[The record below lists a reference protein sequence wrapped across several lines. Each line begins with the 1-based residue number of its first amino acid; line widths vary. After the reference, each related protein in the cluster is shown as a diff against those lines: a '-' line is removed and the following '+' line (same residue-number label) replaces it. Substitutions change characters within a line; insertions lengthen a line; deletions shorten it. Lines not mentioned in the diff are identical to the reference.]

1 MTSSRRKLSCGRGSS
16 QLNSHG
22 GYVPRVL
29 VVDDHAAVRRGVQSL
44 LQASPEWEFC
54 GEAEN
59 GQEAI
64 HLAGELK
71 PEIIIM
77 DVSMPVLNGLEA
89 TRIIH
94 NTMPSTKILLL
105 TLHSSTELVRSAF
118 RAGARGYVLKSDA
131 EHELVKALNVVIGE
145 GTYISPTID
154 APSAQKVIEEIQLN

>member
-1 MTSSRRKLSCGRGSS
+1 M
-16 QLNSHG
+16 
-22 GYVPRVL
+22 PRII
-29 VVDDHAAVRRGVQSL
+29 VVDDHAIIRRGVQGIL
-44 LQASPEWEFC
+44 HAFPEWELC

-59 GQEAI
+59 GHEAVK
-64 HLAGELK
+64 LAERIK

-94 NTMPSTKILLL
+94 GILPDIKILLL

-131 EHELVKALNVVIGE
+131 EHDLIRALNVLAGD
-145 GTYISPTID
+145 GTYVSPGID
-154 APSAQKVIEEIQLN
+154 QKLAQKAILEESRIPN

>member
-1 MTSSRRKLSCGRGSS
+1 
-16 QLNSHG
+16 
-22 GYVPRVL
+22 VPKVMI
-29 VVDDHAAVRRGVQSL
+29 VDDHAAVRRGVQSIL
-44 LQASPEWEFC
+44 ESFPEWEFC
-54 GEAEN
+54 GEATN
-59 GQEAI
+59 GQEAVE
-64 HLAGELK
+64 LAEELD

-94 NTMPSTKILLL
+94 GTHPKTKILLL

-131 EHELVKALNVVIGE
+131 ENELMRALNVVVGE

-154 APSAQKVIEEIQLN
+154 EVAAKKVIEEIQLH

>member
-1 MTSSRRKLSCGRGSS
+1 MS
-16 QLNSHG
+16 
-22 GYVPRVL
+22 RVL
-29 VVDDHAAVRRGVQSL
+29 VVDDHAVIRRGVQGILRSY
-44 LQASPEWEFC
+44 PEWELC

-64 HLAGELK
+64 KLAETLK

-94 NTMPSTKILLL
+94 DLLPNTRILLL
-105 TLHSSTELVRSAF
+105 TLHSSTELVRTAF

-131 EHELVKALNVVIGE
+131 EHDLVRALNVVIGD
-145 GTYISPTID
+145 GTYVSPGID
-154 APSAQKVIEEIQLN
+154 GLVAQKVIVEESRRMAN

>member
-1 MTSSRRKLSCGRGSS
+1 MS
-16 QLNSHG
+16 
-22 GYVPRVL
+22 RVL
-29 VVDDHAAVRRGVQSL
+29 VVDDHAVIRRGVQGIL
-44 LQASPEWEFC
+44 RAYPEWELC

-64 HLAGELK
+64 RLAETLK

-94 NTMPSTKILLL
+94 ELLPNTRILLL
-105 TLHSSTELVRSAF
+105 TLHSSTELVRTAF

-131 EHELVKALNVVIGE
+131 ENELVCALIVVAGD
-145 GTYISPTID
+145 GTYVSPGID
-154 APSAQKVIEEIQLN
+154 GLVAQKVIVEESQRMAH